1 MTDDQVDVRAILK
14 SQAKE
19 RVRVVGTVTVI
30 SESMSCI
37 FSICDFNRAKE
48 RWRASAHG
56 SCEFTLALS
65 ARLHQGE

>member
-1 MTDDQVDVRAILK
+1 MTDDQVGVWAILE

-19 RVRVVGTVTVI
+19 PAQVVGTVTVI

-37 FSICDFNRAKE
+37 FSICDFNKVKE
-48 RWRASAHG
+48 SSRASAHG
-56 SCEFTLALS
+56 SCEFILALS